1 MATGGK
7 LSNLTECSLCLHTYE
22 RPRSLP
28 CLQSFCQACLQEH
41 VDENGKPDGTVD
53 CPNCRKVA
61 TIPRGGVG
69 EFPLNFHLNQL
80 QEMLENKACLTLDGQ
95 VFSTHTPTPRR
106 HLKETGETLV
116 SDKEGS
122 REDQPVMHCTEHS
135 GSSLVIYCR
144 DCEMCVCLK
153 CVTGKHNG
161 HTLSD
166 LEEEAIGRREE
177 CSKIVQTLQDQLL
190 LSERQQ
196 QEIIEYSAIV
206 CTNEDRIKDAV
217 KKHRDLLVKHIDTL
231 ADQVLSTAKDQFASE
246 KKAVELLDE
255 RVNNLKPRLTRCISA
270 VLELQKSKN
279 SNTTLEGLKSLDK
292 EIQEL
297 TNSKLNF
304 AAAMKKVT
312 LHFDSSSL
320 NSLSSEI
327 HMGKVFEANILP
339 ELELI
344 DTVVEKG
351 VYGLAFSCDGKSLAY
366 VGWPRVGVGSYI
378 VVLDTSAITSSYP
391 VSRDKDLVLD
401 VDADSISALPGDRL
415 AVCVRSG
422 KVKVAS
428 KKGDI
433 ICSIPESEPEGDT
446 MNMTLTTLTD
456 GTLAVCYPIANC
468 IKLFQDDSHGYRLRK
483 VLNHFMCHNVEGN
496 AHVVQ
501 FTSPQYIAAYA
512 DKGFIVSDP
521 EEGAVSA
528 MLPDG
533 ASGEYYRKWS
543 YSGDGGGTHFL
554 PGSVASDSC
563 GHVFV
568 ATTGGI
574 VILSQEG
581 QRIRIFTNLAEETL
595 RPLAVHSG
603 YLAVGGCELNIY
615 KYMDIVKLGVN
626 KETDRAL

>member
-28 CLQSFCQACLQEH
+28 CLHSFCQACLQEH
-41 VDENGKPDGTVD
+41 LDKNAKPDRTVD

-61 TIPRGGVG
+61 TIPRGGVE
-69 EFPLNFHLNQL
+69 EFPLNFHMNLL
-80 QEMLENKACLTLDGQ
+80 QEMLFKAAESDKKACQ
-95 VFSTHTPTPRR
+95 
-106 HLKETGETLV
+106 EE
-116 SDKEGS
+116 E
-122 REDQPVMHCTEHS
+122 PVVHCTEHL

-177 CSKIVQTLQDQLL
+177 CNKIVQTLQDQLL

-366 VGWPRVGVGSYI
+366 VGLTRVDGGYI

-415 AVCVRSG
+415 AVPVRRG
-422 KVKVAS
+422 KVKVTS
-428 KKGDI
+428 KKGAI
-433 ICSIPESEPEGDT
+433 LCSIPESEGLDRDMTTPE
-446 MNMTLTTLTD
+446 
-456 GTLAVCYPIANC
+456 
-468 IKLFQDDSHGYRLRK
+468 
-483 VLNHFMCHNVEGN
+483 
-496 AHVVQ
+496 
-501 FTSPQYIAAYA
+501 
-512 DKGFIVSDP
+512 
-521 EEGAVSA
+521 
-528 MLPDG
+528 
-533 ASGEYYRKWS
+533 
-543 YSGDGGGTHFL
+543 
-554 PGSVASDSC
+554 
-563 GHVFV
+563 
-568 ATTGGI
+568 
-574 VILSQEG
+574 
-581 QRIRIFTNLAEETL
+581 
-595 RPLAVHSG
+595 
-603 YLAVGGCELNIY
+603 
-615 KYMDIVKLGVN
+615 
-626 KETDRAL
+626 